1 LLDDFG
7 PAWGPARQNA
17 SVSGESE
24 MAETP
29 EKAAPAGGT
38 PPSPPKPA
46 AAPAPAAS
54 APAAGAATATATA
67 PPKPAAPGA
76 PAAAPPRPRPKV
88 QLVWEPKE
96 LHRRDWL
103 LATSWILFAISSLAG
118 TLFYVLRFLF
128 PNVTYEPPLQFKA
141 GMPNEFAPG
150 RVDERFKEGFGT
162 WIVRNELGL
171 YALSTTCTH
180 LGCTPNWLDGE
191 QKFKCPCHGSGF
203 RKTGINFEGPAPRPL
218 ERYRIGRADDGQ
230 VLVDKSV
237 KFQGE
242 KGEWANPES
251 FLYV

>member
-1 LLDDFG
+1 
-7 PAWGPARQNA
+7 
-17 SVSGESE
+17 
-24 MAETP
+24 MADTP
-29 EKAAPAGGT
+29 EKASPQGGT
-38 PPSPPKPA
+38 PPPASPAKHA
-46 AAPAPAAS
+46 TVAPAA
-54 APAAGAATATATA
+54 
-67 PPKPAAPGA
+67 PKPAAPAAPSAA
-76 PAAAPPRPRPKV
+76 PAVAPKPRPKV
-88 QLVWEPKE
+88 QLIWEPKE
-96 LHRRDWL
+96 LGRRDWF
-103 LATSWILFAISSLAG
+103 LAVAWLLFAVSSLVA
-118 TLFYVLRFLF
+118 TLFYVVRFLF

-141 GMPNEFAPG
+141 GLPTEFAPG

-180 LGCTPNWLDGE
+180 LGCTPNWLEAE

-218 ERYRIGRADDGQ
+218 ERYRISLADDGQ
-230 VLVDKSV
+230 VQVDKSA

>member
-1 LLDDFG
+1 MAST
-7 PAWGPARQNA
+7 PAKA
-17 SVSGESE
+17 SAPV
-24 MAETP
+24 AP
-29 EKAAPAGGT
+29 VAA
-38 PPSPPKPA
+38 KPA
-46 AAPAPAAS
+46 AAPA
-54 APAAGAATATATA
+54 T
-67 PPKPAAPGA
+67 AAPA
-76 PAAAPPRPRPKV
+76 PAAAPAAAPAVPAATAPVKPRPKV
-88 QLVWEPKE
+88 QLIWEPKD
-96 LHRRDWL
+96 LSRRNWL
-103 LATSWILFAISSLAG
+103 LVFSWLIFALAGLVG

-141 GMPNEFAPG
+141 GLPTEFAPG

-171 YALSTTCTH
+171 YALATTCTH
-180 LGCTPNWLDGE
+180 LGCTPNWLEAE

-218 ERYRIGRADDGQ
+218 ERYRIGLADDGQ
-230 VLVDKSV
+230 VLVDKSA

>member
-1 LLDDFG
+1 
-7 PAWGPARQNA
+7 
-17 SVSGESE
+17 
-24 MAETP
+24 MADTP
-29 EKAAPAGGT
+29 EKASPPGGT
-38 PPSPPKPA
+38 PPPA
-46 AAPAPAAS
+46 SSTASGPA
-54 APAAGAATATATA
+54 
-67 PPKPAAPGA
+67 A
-76 PAAAPPRPRPKV
+76 PAAAPKPVAAPAAPAAAAAAPPVVKPRPKV
-88 QLVWEPKE
+88 QLVWEPKD
-96 LHRRDWL
+96 LNRRDWL
-103 LATSWILFAISSLAG
+103 LAFAWLMFAVASLVG

-141 GMPNEFAPG
+141 GLPTEFAPG

-162 WIVRNELGL
+162 WVVRNELGL

-180 LGCTPNWLDGE
+180 LGCTPNWLEAE

-218 ERYRIGRADDGQ
+218 ERYRIGLADDGQ
-230 VLVDKSV
+230 VLVDKSA